1 MKNNLPILECECGH
15 EILLLPDLKTLGK
28 AIEEHAME
36 HKKKYALTQKE
47 ADAMQDHL
55 IAQAL
60 RMASEMETSSGDI
73 QVRLSQ
79 KNLKNKRKKNP
90 GD

>member
-1 MKNNLPILECECGH
+1 
-15 EILLLPDLKTLGK
+15 
-28 AIEEHAME
+28 
-36 HKKKYALTQKE
+36 
-47 ADAMQDHL
+47 MQDHL

>member
-1 MKNNLPILECECGH
+1 MHSYKAKKRPLKNNLPLLKCECGH

-28 AIEEHAME
+28 VIEEHAME
-36 HKKKYALTQKE
+36 HKNKYSLTQEE
-47 ADAMQDHL
+47 AEAIQDNL

-60 RMASEMETSSGDI
+60 RMASEITNSCEDPK
-73 QVRLSQ
+73 
-79 KNLKNKRKKNP
+79 KNKNP